1 MTIGTSL
8 ADVATLLLVTC
19 WFRVAAAAHKTT
31 ANTKYSLK

>member
-19 WFRVAAAAHKTT
+19 WFRVAAAAR
-31 ANTKYSLK
+31 TKLQQIQSTH